1 MCIRDSINAEY
12 GDLLNSTMFSP
23 VPHQTPV
30 DPMAALHY
38 HQSNKPPHL
47 PGSDGGMRAFQAE
60 QAAQAG
66 GPTQLG
72 FQPYEINGG
81 TVIGVSGKD
90 FAILACDSRLS
101 RGYSILSRDVPK
113 STQLTDK
120 CVIASAG
127 MSADKDALHNMLH
140 ARMTMYEHQHRKP
153 MSTTAIAQMLSNT
166 LYYRRFFPYYTFNL
180 LAGLDENG
188 QGAIFSYDA
197 IGSYERVFYSANG
210 SGQSLT
216 MPVLDNQVGLHNQTN
231 REAPRQVPG
240 IVPIR
245 EDLQME
251 EALELVQDAFTS
263 AGERDIYT
271 GDHVDISI
279 VTAAGT
285 EKRRFELKRD

>member
-1 MCIRDSINAEY
+1 MGTPFLIA
-12 GDLLNSTMFSP
+12 MFGAHPSMNGSRF
-23 VPHQTPV
+23 
-30 DPMAALHY
+30 DPMSSMDY
-38 HQSNKPPHL
+38 QNTNKPPHL
-47 PGSDGGMRAFQAE
+47 PGSQGGVDARRAQME
-60 QAAQAG
+60 AQAG
-66 GPTQLG
+66 GPQQHS

-90 FAILACDSRLS
+90 FAILASDSRLS

-113 STQLTDK
+113 YTRLTAK
-120 CVIASAG
+120 CTIATAG
-127 MSADKDALHNMLH
+127 MAADKDTLHNMLK
-140 ARMTMYEHQHRKP
+140 ARMTMYEHQHGKE

-180 LAGLDENG
+180 LAGLDEEG
-188 QGAIFSYDA
+188 KGAIFSYDA

-231 REAPRQVPG
+231 RVAPEQVPG

-245 EDLQME
+245 EDLEME
-251 EALELVQDAFTS
+251 EALELVKDAFTT

-271 GDHVDISI
+271 GDRVDICI
-279 VTAAGT
+279 LTAAGT
-285 EKRRFELKRD
+285 EMKEFALKRD

>member
-1 MCIRDSINAEY
+1 MSVSR
-12 GDLLNSTMFSP
+12 
-23 VPHQTPV
+23 H
-30 DPMAALHY
+30 DPMASMDY
-38 HQSNKPPHL
+38 VRSNRPPHL
-47 PGSDGGMRAFQAE
+47 PGSQGGVDARNAQL
-60 QAAQAG
+60 AAQAG
-66 GPTQLG
+66 GPTQHG

-113 STQLTDK
+113 YTRLTDK
-120 CVIASAG
+120 CVIATAG
-127 MSADKDALHNMLH
+127 MSADKDALHKMLQ
-140 ARMTMYEHQHRKP
+140 ARMTMYEHQHRKQ

-180 LAGLDENG
+180 LAGLDDEG
-188 QGAIFSYDA
+188 RGCIFSYDA

-231 REAPRQVPG
+231 REAPKQVPG

-245 EDLQME
+245 EDLE
-251 EALELVQDAFTS
+251 LDEALELVKDAFTS

-271 GDHVDISI
+271 GDHVDVSI
-279 VTAAGT
+279 ITADGS
-285 EKRRFELKRD
+285 KVQRFELKRD